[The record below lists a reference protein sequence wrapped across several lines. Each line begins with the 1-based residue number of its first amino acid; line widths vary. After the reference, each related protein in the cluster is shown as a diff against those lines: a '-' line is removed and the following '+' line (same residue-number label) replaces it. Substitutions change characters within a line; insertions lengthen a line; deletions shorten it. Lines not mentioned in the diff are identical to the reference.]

1 MKIKVFIFILICIFL
16 GILIGKQNELIK
28 IPKDE
33 RDLKETSSEVIFG
46 KITRVIDGDTF
57 ILNEDIR
64 VRLYAIDAPEL
75 AQTCILNKEIL
86 QENGET
92 INDTE
97 EIKCGENSKNKLADL
112 TKQYNISCLPKGIDA
127 YDRLVAECYAEVKN
141 RRTKKID
148 KVNINKEMV
157 VSGNAVAF
165 VSFSDK
171 YLDDENKAK
180 HDNKGIWATTFDMPS
195 VYRKKNHR

>member
-1 MKIKVFIFILICIFL
+1 MKIKVFIFALICIFL

-33 RDLKETSSEVIFG
+33 RGLKETSSEVISG

-97 EIKCGENSKNKLADL
+97 EIRCGENSKNKLIDL
-112 TKQYNISCLPKGIDA
+112 TKQYNISCSPKGIDA

-157 VSGNAVAF
+157 ASGNAVAF

-195 VYRKKNHR
+195 VYRKKNHK